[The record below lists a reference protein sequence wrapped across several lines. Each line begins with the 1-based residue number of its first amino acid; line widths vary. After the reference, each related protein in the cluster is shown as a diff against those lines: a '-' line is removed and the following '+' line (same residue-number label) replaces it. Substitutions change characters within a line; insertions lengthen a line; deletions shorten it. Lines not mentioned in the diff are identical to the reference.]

1 MPGIDPGEA
10 AAIKMALDLR
20 ADLLLVDDRNGRRVA
35 ARLGVPV
42 IGTLGVLEQA
52 AVQGYITLS
61 SALERLLMTDYRIDK
76 RLVAEAL
83 ERDAKRRSDN
93 P

>member
-1 MPGIDPGEA
+1 
-10 AAIKMALDLR
+10 
-20 ADLLLVDDRNGRRVA
+20 
-35 ARLGVPV
+35 
-42 IGTLGVLEQA
+42 VLEQA

-61 SALERLLMTDYRIDK
+61 SALERLLLTDYRIDK